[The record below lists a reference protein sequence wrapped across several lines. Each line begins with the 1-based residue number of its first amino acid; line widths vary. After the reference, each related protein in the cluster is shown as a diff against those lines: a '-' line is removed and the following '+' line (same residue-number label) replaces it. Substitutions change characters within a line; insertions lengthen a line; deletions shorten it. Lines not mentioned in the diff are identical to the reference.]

1 MFTGRRFRLNTPT
14 LGVDSGGE
22 KPQAVLIPAG
32 SVIQI
37 MKGPSGTDPM
47 VQVQFES
54 MTLTMFVLDV
64 RERGQE
70 VSDTSATD

>member
-1 MFTGRRFRLNTPT
+1 MYTGRRFRLNTPT
-14 LGVDSGGE
+14 LGVDSSSK

-37 MKGPSGTDPM
+37 LKGPSDTDPM
-47 VQVQFES
+47 VSVQWES

-70 VSDTSATD
+70 ISEASAAD